1 MLLISIDT
9 PRSLHLNPFASPRSP
24 HLPHWPSPMTPGF
37 LSVSRLHLCAPSLHL
52 HPPTRPA
59 HLVPFPSLLWS
70 RLIHPSD
77 FTSIPPLAPPL
88 HLDAFTAIRSPRSS
102 LGPRAGAS
110 RSFHLPRLHRLRSFT
125 SAIRLYPLTLTQS
138 PRSLHLDPSLDPDSV
153 ASCLT
158 ANGSRSLPPIRLDP
172 FTAAPSLCSHF
183 PGPFASIRP
192 SPCHDVDASIHLS
205 TSIHLIDP
213 I

>member
-1 MLLISIDT
+1 M
-9 PRSLHLNPFASPRSP
+9 
-24 HLPHWPSPMTPGF
+24 PST
-37 LSVSRLHLCAPSLHL
+37 
-52 HPPTRPA
+52 
-59 HLVPFPSLLWS
+59 
-70 RLIHPSD
+70 RLIHGRQPIHLFPLIDLDACATTHGPPCLRLDSPMFPSD
-77 FTSIPPLAPPL
+77 DLLHLKPLNAIGSTDSPRYLRLMHVASMETFGPI

-110 RSFHLPRLHRLRSFT
+110 RSFHLLRLHRLRSFT

-138 PRSLHLDPSLDPDSV
+138 PRSLHLDSSLDPDSV

-158 ANGSRSLPPIRLDP
+158 ANGSRSPPPIRLDP
-172 FTAAPSLCSHF
+172 FTAMPSLCSHF
-183 PGPFASIRP
+183 PGPFDSIRP